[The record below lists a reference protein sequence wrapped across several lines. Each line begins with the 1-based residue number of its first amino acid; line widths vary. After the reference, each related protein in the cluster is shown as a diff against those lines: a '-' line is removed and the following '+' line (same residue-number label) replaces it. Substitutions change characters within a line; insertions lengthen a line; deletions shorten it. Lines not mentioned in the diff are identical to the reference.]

1 MFRRHRWLLLVLT
14 LAVAAAVVTVVVRRG
29 HRPEA
34 PVGEPVAEGIHTASG
49 VPVDSPELRIN
60 VATVKWTNHPDYTD
74 WACLVECRE
83 PDGCHAEVQ
92 LVVDYISS
100 GTRQRLTLGGR
111 LDVAS
116 GETVRIG
123 RAQRPSVTV
132 DRVEQVTL
140 QVLDAFHRDAPTP
153 TPMV

>member
-1 MFRRHRWLLLVLT
+1 MFRRYRWLLFVLLVAL
-14 LAVAAAVVTVVVRRG
+14 VAAVVTVVVRRG
-29 HRPEA
+29 HRPE
-34 PVGEPVAEGIHTASG
+34 PVVVPVSEESYTTSG

-60 VATVKWTNHPDYTD
+60 VGTVKWTNHPGYTD
-74 WACLVECRE
+74 WTCLVECRE
-83 PDGCHAEVQ
+83 RDGCHAEVQ

-100 GTRQRLTLGGR
+100 GRKQRLTLGGR
-111 LDVAS
+111 LDSAY

-132 DRVEQVTL
+132 DRVEQVTVK
-140 QVLDAFHRDAPTP
+140 VLEAFRRDAPTP